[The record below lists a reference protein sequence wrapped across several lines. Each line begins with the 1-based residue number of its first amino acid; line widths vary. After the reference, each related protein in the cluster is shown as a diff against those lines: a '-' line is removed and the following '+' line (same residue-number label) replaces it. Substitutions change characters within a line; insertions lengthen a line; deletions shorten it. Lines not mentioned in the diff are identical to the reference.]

1 MKQICD
7 MYKGNY
13 HILKRAWNLVGDML
27 VLCIIKQLPDLIL
40 CSRYIIK
47 VPRRKKSYVPRNRT
61 QLCTWRNL
69 INPTGRNKKNWCSYT
84 YIQNLSRVPQQL
96 ATQNLLSTQ
105 KRALK
110 SKYTSGTHFLHN
122 LASQKLMA
130 YHHLNSSIFSILV
143 VKIIMYPKFLRF
155 DQAYLLSLKRNIS
168 LVCKMIPKVITYYM
182 HYMHICI
189 SNLNFYK

>member
-1 MKQICD
+1 
-7 MYKGNY
+7 MYKDNY

-40 CSRYIIK
+40 CSRYMIK
-47 VPRRKKSYVPRNRT
+47 VPRRKKSYVTRNRT

-69 INPTGRNKKNWCSYT
+69 INPTGRNKGKNKKNWCSYT

-96 ATQNLLSTQ
+96 ATQNLLPAQ
-105 KRALK
+105 KRVLK
-110 SKYTSGTHFLHN
+110 SEYTTGTHFLHN

-155 DQAYLLSLKRNIS
+155 DQTLSIKSKKKYIFN
-168 LVCKMIPKVITYYM
+168 M
-182 HYMHICI
+182 
-189 SNLNFYK
+189 